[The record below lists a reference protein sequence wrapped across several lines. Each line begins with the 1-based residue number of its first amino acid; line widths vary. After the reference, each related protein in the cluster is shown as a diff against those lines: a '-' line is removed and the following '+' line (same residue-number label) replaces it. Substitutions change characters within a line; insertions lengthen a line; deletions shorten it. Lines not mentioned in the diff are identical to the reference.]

1 MMIGP
6 PGLPKFGRR
15 VFSFTAGRAMA
26 RERQEAWK
34 WVLGLYMAGVVAHF
48 SHHMAIELP
57 ADVIDPSLGAA
68 IQSAPF
74 SLVWP
79 VDAIETLI
87 DRT

>member
-6 PGLPKFGRR
+6 PGLPKLGRR
-15 VFSFTAGRAMA
+15 VFSFATGGARV

-34 WVLGLYMAGVVAHF
+34 WVVGLYMAGVLAHF
-48 SHHMAIELP
+48 GHHMAFDLP
-57 ADVIDPSLGAA
+57 ADGIDPSLGAA
-68 IQSAPF
+68 IQSAPT

-87 DRT
+87 DRS